1 MRLRW
6 VLMLA
11 AALAMT
17 GGCKWLKSPSRKDN
31 IEPPAELVKFDATLK
46 VRSAWRDDLGKG
58 ERQMGLRQ
66 APVFAEGR
74 IFAASPDG
82 RLQAYDAA
90 NGRTLWSSKKGPR
103 WSGGPG
109 AGEGTLVVGTLD
121 GEVVAFNPDSG
132 SERWRARVSSEVIS
146 RPAIAR
152 GVVVVRS
159 QDGRVYAFSTTT
171 GERRWVFDRGL
182 PSLMLRGNAAPVIDG
197 AAVFIGYDSGDVVA
211 LKLDDGS
218 QLWEQGIAEGE
229 GRSEL
234 ERMVDIDGDMVASGS
249 ELFVAAYNS
258 RVVALDIGSGRPL
271 WNRDMSVYGG
281 LVLSGD
287 RLLVADAAGT
297 VWALDRRTGAS
308 LWRQDGLAQRW
319 LTTPAV
325 HAGHAVVGDFEG
337 YLHWLSLED
346 GAMAARER
354 VGRDP
359 LRAAPLVA
367 GELVYAVNTDGKL
380 AAFSAAP

>member
-1 MRLRW
+1 MQLRW
-6 VLMLA
+6 VLMLV
-11 AALAMT
+11 AALATT

-31 IEPPAELVKFDATLK
+31 IDPPAELVKFDATLA
-46 VRSAWRDDLGKG
+46 VRSAWREDLGKG
-58 ERQMGLRQ
+58 EREMGLRQ
-66 APVFAEGR
+66 APVIADGKL
-74 IFAASPDG
+74 FAASPDG
-82 RLQAYDAA
+82 RLGAYDAA
-90 NGRTLWSSKKGPR
+90 SGRSLWSSKKGPR

-109 AGEGTLVVGTLD
+109 AGEDTLVVGTLD
-121 GEVVAFNPDSG
+121 GEVVALNPDSG
-132 SERWRARVSSEVIS
+132 SERWRAKVSSEVIS
-146 RPAIAR
+146 RPAVGR

-159 QDGRVYAFSTTT
+159 QDGRVYAFSATT

-182 PSLMLRGNAAPVIDG
+182 PSLMLRGNASPVIDG
-197 AAVFIGYDSGDVVA
+197 PAVFIGYDSGDVVA
-211 LKLDDGS
+211 LKLEDGS

-234 ERMVDIDGDMVASGS
+234 ERMVDIDGEMIASGS

-281 LVLSGD
+281 LVLADD

-308 LWRQDGLAQRW
+308 LWRQDGLAHRW

-325 HAGHAVVGDFEG
+325 HAGHAVVGDSEG
-337 YLHWLSLED
+337 YLHWLALAD
-346 GAMAARER
+346 GSMAARER

-359 LRAAPLVA
+359 LRATPQVA
-367 GELVYAVNTDGKL
+367 GELLYAVNADGKL
-380 AAFSAAP
+380 AAFSAAR